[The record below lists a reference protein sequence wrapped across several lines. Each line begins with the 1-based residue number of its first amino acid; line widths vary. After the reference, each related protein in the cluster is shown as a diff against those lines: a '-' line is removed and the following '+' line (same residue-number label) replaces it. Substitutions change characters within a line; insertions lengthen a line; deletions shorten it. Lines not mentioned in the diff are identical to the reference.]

1 MNGNEAPTWRLLEIC
16 LNTVII
22 INSCHISSCLEAWL
36 IVMQQQH
43 DEILFHALLASYWG
57 PFLLCSCILPPQ
69 NTWCPSLHV
78 KNSSSRAWP
87 TVPSILWWSVH
98 INWSLL
104 QLSSLHSWCPVVCL
118 CYNCWHI
125 IMCEGKY
132 PPHITSCEPRRG
144 PCSPPSNVSNLHVES
159 QWNERTESGI
169 LWVAHMSPVLQFC
182 EPTWVLICSD
192 SCSHLFHWLMS
203 DSGCLY

>member
-57 PFLLCSCILPPQ
+57 PFLLCSCFLPPQ
-69 NTWCPSLHV
+69 NTWCPSLHL

-87 TVPSILWWSVH
+87 TVPSILDGVYISTGHCCSSVPCTLDVLLSACVTIVDTKSCVKANILLTSHPANLGGDLAHLHQMWAICMWSH
-98 INWSLL
+98 SEMRELNQAYCGLL
-104 QLSSLHSWCPVVCL
+104 
-118 CYNCWHI
+118 
-125 IMCEGKY
+125 
-132 PPHITSCEPRRG
+132 
-144 PCSPPSNVSNLHVES
+144 
-159 QWNERTESGI
+159 
-169 LWVAHMSPVLQFC
+169 
-182 EPTWVLICSD
+182 TWVLCYSFV
-192 SCSHLFHWLMS
+192 SPPEF
-203 DSGCLY
+203 